1 MDFKSE
7 NQRIAIINSLRD
19 VLINRIADS
28 EYKPDKYTDT
38 KVVDADELITEVA
51 AEMEKYDVR
60 SPDYEMYNLTL
71 SELFTLR
78 EQNIP
83 IVITT
88 YNDNSEE

>member
-1 MDFKSE
+1 MDFKNE
-7 NQRIAIINSLRD
+7 KHRMAIINSLRD
-19 VLINRIADS
+19 VLINRIADP

-38 KVVDADELITEVA
+38 KVFDADEIITEVA

-78 EQNIP
+78 EQNTP
-83 IVITT
+83 IVVTT
-88 YNDNSEE
+88 YKDNSEE

>member
-1 MDFKSE
+1 MDFKNE
-7 NQRIAIINSLRD
+7 KHRLAIINSLRD
-19 VLINRIADS
+19 VLTNRIADS